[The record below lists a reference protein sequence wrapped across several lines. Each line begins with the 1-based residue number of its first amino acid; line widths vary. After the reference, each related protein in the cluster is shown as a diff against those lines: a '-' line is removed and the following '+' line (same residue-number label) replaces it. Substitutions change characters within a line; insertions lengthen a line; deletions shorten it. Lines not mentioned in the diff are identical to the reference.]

1 MQKVHGKLFSF
12 GNGSATGKVLSGCV
26 IIRVGFAV
34 SAPALRIFKIVPARK
49 AKPRPTFPAI
59 CFDLRGFG
67 FMLLPWHSRKPS
79 TVSQHPM
86 ETVPI
91 PSESQRQTAKYPK
104 SIPYIIGN
112 EAAERFSFYGMR
124 AILATFLVAQFFNP
138 TNDPALQGIAEAQ
151 ANEKVH
157 SFVSLAYF
165 MPVVGAVL
173 ADWFFGKYRVILYIS
188 MLYCVGHACLAMFD
202 QDLTGFS
209 IGLILIAIGA
219 GGIKSN
225 VSANVGDQ
233 FDESNQHLL
242 SKVYGWFYFS
252 INFGSVFANIFI
264 PVIYKNYGAAWAFG
278 VPGILMALATLMF
291 WLGRKQYVRLP
302 PSGIKRD
309 NFLFISVYA
318 LMNMGKKRKGES
330 WLDVAKEK
338 FNPVTV
344 EAIKSVY
351 SVLAVF
357 AFIPLFWALW
367 DQCLSEW
374 VLQARKL
381 DLRMGVNFVPQFDD
395 NWNFKG
401 FTDEIL
407 VEQVQVANPVFL
419 LTFIPLFT
427 YGVFPMFRKIGIN
440 PTPLRRIGAGLFL
453 TALSF
458 VVISLI
464 QQDIDAGGRPSV
476 WMQILAYAILAAG
489 ETLVSVTGLEYA
501 YTHSPK
507 SMKSTMTAIWFL
519 AVTVGNQIVA
529 MINGNIAAKGFF
541 YQLQGASY
549 FWFFTIA
556 MAINTLIFILI
567 SGRLKEK
574 NYVESTA

>member
-1 MQKVHGKLFSF
+1 MKTTATAPQ
-12 GNGSATGKVLSGCV
+12 TGKY
-26 IIRVGFAV
+26 
-34 SAPALRIFKIVPARK
+34 
-49 AKPRPTFPAI
+49 PR
-59 CFDLRGFG
+59 
-67 FMLLPWHSRKPS
+67 
-79 TVSQHPM
+79 
-86 ETVPI
+86 
-91 PSESQRQTAKYPK
+91 

-124 AILATFLVAQFFNP
+124 SILATFLVVQFFNP
-138 TNDPALQGIAEAQ
+138 SLNPALRIVSEAQ

-165 MPVVGAVL
+165 MPVVGAIL

-202 QDLTGFS
+202 TDLTGFS
-209 IGLILIAIGA
+209 VGLVLIAIGA

-233 FDESNQHLL
+233 FDASNQHLM
-242 SKVYGWFYFS
+242 SKVYSWFYFS
-252 INFGSVFANIFI
+252 INFGSVFSNIFI
-264 PVIYKNYGAAWAFG
+264 PVIYKNYGASWAFG
-278 VPGILMALATLMF
+278 IPGILMALATLTF
-291 WLGRKQYVRLP
+291 WLGRKKYVKLP

-309 NFLFISVYA
+309 NFVFVSFYA
-318 LMNMGKKRKGES
+318 LTRLGKKQKGQS
-330 WLDVAKEK
+330 WLDVAKKEY
-338 FNPVTV
+338 NPETV
-344 EAIKSVY
+344 EAVKSVY

-374 VLQARKL
+374 VLQAQKL
-381 DLRMGVNFVPQFDD
+381 DLRTGISIIPQFDN
-395 NWNFKG
+395 NWNLKG

-419 LTFIPLFT
+419 LTFIPIFA
-427 YGVFPMFRKIGIN
+427 YGLYPLLKKIGIN
-440 PTPLRRIGAGLFL
+440 PTPLRKIGAGLFL

-458 VVISLI
+458 VIISLI

-476 WMQILAYAILAAG
+476 WMQILAYMVLAAG
-489 ETLVSVTGLEYA
+489 ETLVSITGLEYA

-529 MINGNIAAKGFF
+529 IINGSIAAKGFF

-556 MAINTLIFILI
+556 MAVNTLIFMLVSSKI
-567 SGRLKEK
+567 KEK
-574 NYVESTA
+574 NYLEDGVSTA